1 MKKSI
6 AEAMQRAQ
14 QQSAEH
20 PGVIVRV
27 MDKPRKHAIVTAS
40 EWVYKERILD
50 GYVTVA
56 VFKDGKEV

>member
-20 PGVIVRV
+20 PHNTVRV
-27 MDKPRKHAIVTAS
+27 MDKPRKHAVVTAS